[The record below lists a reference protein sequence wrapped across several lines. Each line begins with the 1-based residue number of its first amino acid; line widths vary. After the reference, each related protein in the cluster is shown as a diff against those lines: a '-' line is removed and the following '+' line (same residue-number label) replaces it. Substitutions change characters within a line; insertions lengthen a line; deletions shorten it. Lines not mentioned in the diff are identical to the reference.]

1 MILDEAEVWWI
12 SRVLRGGLLEVERWS
27 GWMRRMLLWGV
38 AACGLKIWPPQLRWS
53 GAGPGSGAAG
63 ARGASPADG
72 PSSSLHPVR
81 RIWCILRLFKAF
93 EHGVLPFPGG
103 VILAVVPFVVPDG
116 GGLARQVISWLKMK
130 CDSSSAL
137 CFSYVFFV
145 LVSGCVMVSLTYEY
159 KY

>member
-1 MILDEAEVWWI
+1 MVGVRHLRPAVVARGDVDLFGCFA
-12 SRVLRGGLLEVERWS
+12 VLALVPCFFEFSLAGRGGEGRRLLEVEFWS
-27 GWMRRMLLWGV
+27 GWMRRLLLWGV
-38 AACGLKIWPPQLRWS
+38 AACSLKIWPPQLRWS

-81 RIWCILRLFKAF
+81 PIWCLLRLIKAF

-116 GGLARQVISWLKMK
+116 GGLARQVISRL
-130 CDSSSAL
+130 
-137 CFSYVFFV
+137 
-145 LVSGCVMVSLTYEY
+145 
-159 KY
+159 